1 MMNIS
6 KFENLPNELIIE
18 CLEYLYIFDTFHSF
32 NGLNDRLDKLIRT
45 VPLHLNFILVNK
57 KRLEHFCQHT
67 LLYPEIR
74 EQIYSLRL
82 SNENRCDQIETF
94 LAHISLNTLNNLHT
108 LILTHI
114 EKENLIQLK
123 SMLSLSINLFSFK
136 LISSQIDEDELIAV
150 LPLSK
155 LEKLSILSLRSFL
168 LYIQQPTKIKYLTL
182 FNCSLEQIICK
193 LFPYVPFLKYLNIS
207 YVSKY
212 NRSIKDIDIINKYKC
227 INLQT
232 LIIGEFKY
240 NFEDF
245 VILVQHIPNLKNLTI
260 STNYNKTMINALNWE
275 HLIESSLLYLNIFK
289 FKFSFKKI
297 YNNETY
303 FEQMMFFQRKF
314 WIEQHHWYTQ
324 LISNQYSICIYTIPY
339 LSNTFKL
346 ESDTVIHYNTIF
358 TMSNLFDYIT
368 HLTLT
373 VQSINEKYQFYFPNI
388 ISLTL
393 INSNDVLNNFSEH
406 IDFIQYLKMIIN
418 LSNLKHLDIS
428 KYKKIILSGNLL
440 AIMKET
446 PMLNSL
452 KINSIDLMLLYNN
465 EELCE
470 YLIMMIKKL
479 NIHKYNLCSLK
490 TFEELMI
497 FHTVFQH
504 ITSLQCNINSS
515 EQFSFILERF
525 PSLSTLCIYMSS
537 SCYNF
542 YAYNY
547 LEQLSSEWRIKYRTK
562 QAYKN
567 VNEISI
573 WIN

>member
-123 SMLSLSINLFSFK
+123 SMLSLSINLFYFK

-193 LFPYVPFLKYLNIS
+193 LFSYVPFLKYLNIS

-232 LIIGEFKY
+232 LIIGEFIY

-245 VILVQHIPNLKNLTI
+245 VILVKQIPNLKSLTI
-260 STNYNKTMINALNWE
+260 SINYNKTMINALNWE
-275 HLIESSLLYLNIFK
+275 HLIESSLPYLNIFK

-339 LSNTFKL
+339 LLNTFKL

-358 TMSNLFDYIT
+358 TMSNLFDDIT

-428 KYKKIILSGNLL
+428 KYKKIILS
-440 AIMKET
+440 E
-446 PMLNSL
+446 S
-452 KINSIDLMLLYNN
+452 
-465 EELCE
+465 
-470 YLIMMIKKL
+470 
-479 NIHKYNLCSLK
+479 
-490 TFEELMI
+490 
-497 FHTVFQH
+497 
-504 ITSLQCNINSS
+504 
-515 EQFSFILERF
+515 
-525 PSLSTLCIYMSS
+525 
-537 SCYNF
+537 
-542 YAYNY
+542 
-547 LEQLSSEWRIKYRTK
+547 
-562 QAYKN
+562 
-567 VNEISI
+567 
-573 WIN
+573 